1 MSAAVLNEKTAD
13 IVVSFLEKYIRHFEE
28 LADFLAKKQNK
39 ILLDDLNWLEEAL
52 VQEQGFIMKGN
63 SLEDKRSE
71 LFEQI
76 GLSGKK
82 FSELPQFFPEDYH
95 GVLGL
100 QNDRLNKS
108 IERIKQINAVS
119 KDIVERK
126 LEYQK
131 KLLGVN
137 EFTGIGAYSE
147 DAQIVKGGGGSGDII
162 GNV

>member
-13 IVVSFLEKYIRHFEE
+13 VIIGFLDRYNRHFEE

-39 ILLDDLNWLEEAL
+39 ILLDDLDWLEEAL
-52 VQEQGFIMKGN
+52 VEEQSFIMKGN
-63 SLEDKRSE
+63 SLEDKRLQ
-71 LFEQI
+71 LFEQV
-76 GLSGKK
+76 GLKGKT

-95 GVLGL
+95 GMLRL

-108 IERIKQINAVS
+108 IGRIKQISQVS
-119 KDIVERK
+119 EDVVERK
-126 LEYQK
+126 LEVQK

-147 DAQIVKGGGGSGDII
+147 DARIIKGGGDGDII
-162 GNV
+162 GSV

>member
-1 MSAAVLNEKTAD
+1 MGAAVLNEKNAD
-13 IVVSFLEKYIRHFEE
+13 IVVDFLEKFIRHFEE

-63 SLEDKRSE
+63 SLEDKRLE
-71 LFEQI
+71 LFEQA
-76 GLSGKK
+76 GLKGKT
-82 FSELPQFFPEDYH
+82 FSELPRYFPEDYH
-95 GVLGL
+95 GILGL
-100 QNDRLNKS
+100 LNDRLSKA
-108 IERIKQINAVS
+108 IERIKEINAVS
-119 KDIVERK
+119 KDVVERK
-126 LEYQK
+126 LEVQK

-147 DAQIVKGGGGSGDII
+147 DAKIIKGGGGDGDII